1 MAGDESDLY
10 VSQSANL
17 RDTAKWM
24 AVGYA
29 AIAAV
34 VIAGAPF
41 AAISGLEL
49 YRLVIV
55 GGAAFLAMAAFL
67 LALNDIVKF
76 LIGDPCF
83 ASGLSEAAK
92 TYINDHALDILPARF
107 ATFADFYAAR
117 QKARLMA
124 RGAGDQLAAAIEPG
138 NAANIQLAQQVLSG
152 ATDVAERYEDQ
163 LNRLVSEAHLHQL
176 QQALNALRGRL
187 ACYTV
192 AGAILLFVAVW
203 AAKPHAAA
211 FFD

>member
-67 LALNDIVKF
+67 LALNHIVKF

-83 ASGLSEAAK
+83 
-92 TYINDHALDILPARF
+92 
-107 ATFADFYAAR
+107 
-117 QKARLMA
+117 
-124 RGAGDQLAAAIEPG
+124 
-138 NAANIQLAQQVLSG
+138 
-152 ATDVAERYEDQ
+152 
-163 LNRLVSEAHLHQL
+163 
-176 QQALNALRGRL
+176 
-187 ACYTV
+187 
-192 AGAILLFVAVW
+192 
-203 AAKPHAAA
+203 
-211 FFD
+211 